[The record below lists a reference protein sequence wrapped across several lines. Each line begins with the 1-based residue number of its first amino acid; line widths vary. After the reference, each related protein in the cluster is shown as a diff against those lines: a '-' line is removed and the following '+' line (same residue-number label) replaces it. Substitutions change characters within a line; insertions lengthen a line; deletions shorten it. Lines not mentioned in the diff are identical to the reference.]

1 MRSIGNSRLW
11 IAFVAFALFFGALAV
26 PVKTAVFTGLGPR
39 GRGLVSWLK
48 LVESSP
54 ELDLMLVDAA
64 MIRAGALDRAE
75 LLIIPGGASVVEKKD
90 LGPEGAARIRDF
102 VRRAAVT
109 SEHAPAAVWPWRRR
123 AMPTGELASY
133 LTTASG
139 TRTDS

>member
-1 MRSIGNSRLW
+1 MEVNRNSRLW
-11 IAFVAFALFFGALAV
+11 FACVAAALFFGASAA

-39 GRGLVSWLK
+39 GRGCVSWLQ

-75 LLIIPGGASVVEKKD
+75 LLVIPGGASVVEKKD

-102 VRRAAVT
+102 RGDSPRRFPSAVRTSPAGAARAAVRRGAST
-109 SEHAPAAVWPWRRR
+109 S
-123 AMPTGELASY
+123 S
-133 LTTASG
+133 
-139 TRTDS
+139 